1 MSYKVEE
8 RGGLLYVKTT
18 VGPGRKNDAATVITT
33 QQVLHFLAENYPTY
47 NIQETVKGGSA
58 TNGASNERRTNEW
71 VFSYDGG
78 QPAVI
83 AAESTPPPSTP
94 PPSISPPTD
103 TTKKYRKVRKM
114 RPKQK

>member
-47 NIQETVKGGSA
+47 NIQ
-58 TNGASNERRTNEW
+58 
-71 VFSYDGG
+71 
-78 QPAVI
+78 
-83 AAESTPPPSTP
+83 
-94 PPSISPPTD
+94 
-103 TTKKYRKVRKM
+103 
-114 RPKQK
+114 

>member
-18 VGPGRKNDAATVITT
+18 VGLGRKNDPATVITT
-33 QQVLHFLAENYPTY
+33 QHVLHFLAENHPTY
-47 NIQETVKGGSA
+47 NIQETVKGGLA
-58 TNGASNERRTNEW
+58 TNAASNEHRTNEW

-78 QPAVI
+78 QPAII
-83 AAESTPPPSTP
+83 AEETAPPPPSTP
-94 PPSISPPTD
+94 PPSD